1 MHAGNRSVSSVRT
14 WIKKKTDARGDH
26 SRAQGF
32 CFLPSLFL
40 LPIPTACLCV
50 SIFYFL
56 LFLPCL
62 IFSNFFPS
70 VFFFIRLSSL
80 FLMQS
85 VYFNKSVGNALTD
98 GQKYRPRFIQKLV
111 SRPGDFS
118 DFHWLPAAMLSLS
131 VRVSLSLHLIT
142 SGQDGGLTT
151 TMTAQTSTL
160 TSKRPEMMRL
170 TGHLSPRTTRISR
183 G

>member
-1 MHAGNRSVSSVRT
+1 MRGAITLERRASVSFPPSSYSPSQLRVYVCLSFTFCYFFRASFSV
-14 WIKKKTDARGDH
+14 I
-26 SRAQGF
+26 F
-32 CFLPSLFL
+32 FL
-40 LPIPTACLCV
+40 L
-50 SIFYFL
+50 
-56 LFLPCL
+56 
-62 IFSNFFPS
+62 
-70 VFFFIRLSSL
+70 FFFIRLSSL